1 LIRGRLL
8 IMLDLAI
15 VIVNYNVCDL
25 LRDCLKSVYASTGIT
40 QGRPSGFDVCVVDNA
55 SPDDSAAMVAR
66 EFPQAHLIRNT
77 ENLGYAAANNLGL
90 RYFGFGDQQSVVS
103 SQQSVDSGQRS
114 AVSGQRSVDSSQ
126 GSVDSS
132 RRSAASYQ
140 QAHGGAAQGSGSAVR
155 SNFHAKRPAPGS
167 QLPTPDLPRYA
178 LLLNPDT
185 VVPPD
190 AFARMIQLMDEHP
203 DFGVSGP
210 KLARL
215 DGSLDLACRRGFP
228 SVEVSFWRLTKLSK
242 IFPRSRRFGRYNM
255 TYLDPDQAAE
265 IDAVVGA
272 FMLVRRAAIEQAGLL
287 DEIFWMYG
295 EDLDWAYRIKQR
307 GWKVYYYP
315 QVVVTHVKRASSSQD
330 NAGAA
335 RAKYEFDRA
344 MWLFYRKHYQA
355 ATPAPFDWL
364 VKFGLGLKG
373 GAALR
378 AEMKQ

>member
-1 LIRGRLL
+1 
-8 IMLDLAI
+8 MLDLAI

-25 LRDCLKSVYASTGIT
+25 LRDCLKSVYASAGVT
-40 QGRPSGFDVCVVDNA
+40 QGRPVEFDVCVVDNA
-55 SPDDSAAMVAR
+55 SPDDSAGMVTR
-66 EFPQAHLIRNT
+66 EFPQAHLIRNQ
-77 ENLGYAAANNLGL
+77 ENMGYATANNLGL
-90 RYFGFGDQQSVVS
+90 RYFGFSDQPSVASRQSSEVGSQSAAAGYQQS
-103 SQQSVDSGQRS
+103 Q
-114 AVSGQRSVDSSQ
+114 
-126 GSVDSS
+126 
-132 RRSAASYQ
+132 
-140 QAHGGAAQGSGSAVR
+140 GGAAQGSGGGDR
-155 SNFHAKRPAPGS
+155 SDFHAKRPTPDS
-167 QLPTPDLPRYA
+167 QPPTPNLPRYA

-185 VVPPD
+185 LVPPD
-190 AFARMIQLMDEHP
+190 ALARMIQLMDEHP
-203 DFGVSGP
+203 DLGVSGP
-210 KLARL
+210 KLVRL

-265 IDAVVGA
+265 IDSVVGA
-272 FMLVRRAAIEQAGLL
+272 FMLVRREAIEQAGLL

-295 EDLDWAYRIKQR
+295 EDLDWAYRIKQC

-315 QVVVTHVKRASSSQD
+315 QVVITHVKRASSSQD

-355 ATPAPFDWL
+355 AAPAPIDWL

-378 AEMKQ
+378 SEMKR

>member
-1 LIRGRLL
+1 MI
-8 IMLDLAI
+8 DLAI

-25 LRDCLKSVYASTGIT
+25 LHDCLTSVYASTGIT
-40 QGRPSGFDVCVVDNA
+40 FDVCVVDNA
-55 SPDDSAAMVAR
+55 SPDDSADMVAR
-66 EFPQAHLIRNT
+66 EFPQVHLIRNA
-77 ENLGYAAANNLGL
+77 ENMGYAAANNLGL
-90 RYFGFGDQQSVVS
+90 KYFGFSTDNSE
-103 SQQSVDSGQRS
+103 
-114 AVSGQRSVDSSQ
+114 
-126 GSVDSS
+126 
-132 RRSAASYQ
+132 
-140 QAHGGAAQGSGSAVR
+140 
-155 SNFHAKRPAPGS
+155 
-167 QLPTPDLPRYA
+167 LPRYA
-178 LLLNPDT
+178 VLLNPDT

-190 AFARMIQLMDEHP
+190 AFVRMIQLMDDQP

-210 KLARL
+210 KLVRL

-242 IFPRSRRFGRYNM
+242 IFPRSKRFGRYNM
-255 TYLDPDQAAE
+255 TYLDPDQPAE
-265 IDAVVGA
+265 IDSVVGA
-272 FMLVRRAAIEQAGLL
+272 FMLVRREAIEQAGLL

-335 RAKYEFDRA
+335 KAKFEFDRA

-355 ATPAPFDWL
+355 ETAAPIDWL

-373 GAALR
+373 GAQLK
-378 AEMKQ
+378 AEMKKE

>member
-1 LIRGRLL
+1 
-8 IMLDLAI
+8 MLDLAI

-25 LRDCLKSVYASTGIT
+25 LRACLKSVYASVGVT
-40 QGRPSGFDVCVVDNA
+40 FDVCVIDNA

-66 EFPQAHLIRNT
+66 EFPQVHLMRNS
-77 ENLGYAAANNLGL
+77 ENVGYAAANNLGL
-90 RYFGFGDQQSVVS
+90 KYFGFSDQQSY
-103 SQQSVDSGQRS
+103 
-114 AVSGQRSVDSSQ
+114 A
-126 GSVDSS
+126 
-132 RRSAASYQ
+132 
-140 QAHGGAAQGSGSAVR
+140 GAMPGSGAGGQS
-155 SNFHAKRPAPGS
+155 KLQTPAPEI
-167 QLPTPDLPRYA
+167 PRYA

-203 DFGVSGP
+203 DLGISGP
-210 KLARL
+210 KLVRL

-255 TYLDPDQAAE
+255 TYLDPDQSAE

-272 FMLVRRAAIEQAGLL
+272 FMLVRREAIEQAGLL

-295 EDLDWAYRIKQR
+295 EDLDWAFRIKQC

-315 QVVVTHVKRASSSQD
+315 PVVVQHVKRAASSQD

-344 MWLFYRKHYQA
+344 MWLFYRKHYRA
-355 ATPAPFDWL
+355 ATPAPIDWL
-364 VKFGLGLKG
+364 VKLGLGLKG
-373 GAALR
+373 GAKLR
-378 AEMKQ
+378 AEMKKE

>member
-1 LIRGRLL
+1 
-8 IMLDLAI
+8 MLDLAI
-15 VIVNYNVCDL
+15 VIVNYNVCVL
-25 LRDCLKSVYASTGIT
+25 LRDCLKSVYASTGAT
-40 QGRPSGFDVCVVDNA
+40 FEVCVVDNA
-55 SPDDSAAMVAR
+55 SPDDSAEMVAR
-66 EFPQAHLIRNT
+66 EFPQVHLIRNT
-77 ENLGYAAANNLGL
+77 ENMGYAAANNLGL
-90 RYFGFGDQQSVVS
+90 RYCGFRDQPHR
-103 SQQSVDSGQRS
+103 G
-114 AVSGQRSVDSSQ
+114 ASQ
-126 GSVDSS
+126 GSGIRDQHSS
-132 RRSAASYQ
+132 FQIPNSA
-140 QAHGGAAQGSGSAVR
+140 
-155 SNFHAKRPAPGS
+155 
-167 QLPTPDLPRYA
+167 LPRYA

-190 AFARMIQLMDEHP
+190 AFAKMIHLMDTHP
-203 DFGVSGP
+203 AFGVSGP
-210 KLARL
+210 KLVRL

-228 SVEVSFWRLTKLSK
+228 TVEVSFWRLTKLSK

-272 FMLVRRAAIEQAGLL
+272 FMLVRREAVEQAGLL

-295 EDLDWAYRIKQR
+295 EDLDWAYRIKQC

-335 RAKYEFDRA
+335 KAKYEFDRA

-355 ATPAPFDWL
+355 QTSAPIDWL

-373 GAALR
+373 GAPLK
-378 AEMKQ
+378 AEMKKK